1 LVSELRAA
9 TGPEAKGPTK
19 RRRKKTE
26 SKKAAAKTK
35 ETSEAAETKTE

>member
-1 LVSELRAA
+1 LVSELKAA
-9 TGPEAKGPTK
+9 AGPEAKGPAK
-19 RRRKKTE
+19 RRRKKAE